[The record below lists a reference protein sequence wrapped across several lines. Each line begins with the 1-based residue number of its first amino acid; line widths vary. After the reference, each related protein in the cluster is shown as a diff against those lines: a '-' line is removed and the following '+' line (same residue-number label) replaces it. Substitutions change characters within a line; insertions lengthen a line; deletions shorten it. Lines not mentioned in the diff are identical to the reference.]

1 MKTAF
6 SLVTL
11 VNLGLII
18 TYSPVAAAD
27 PVAEL
32 VAAGD
37 GYAHVYDEENALKYY
52 KEAEKLSPENARVL
66 VAISR
71 EYRHLMSDAKLV
83 ADKQAYLAEA
93 LKYALKAAAV
103 APSDCEAQLA
113 PAITY
118 GKLVLL
124 EEDSGE
130 QLELSRNIKIYADK
144 ALALNAESDTAWHV
158 LGCWHRG
165 FAKVGGMKRFLGGIV
180 LGDIPKTTYENAVA
194 CFAKAIEINPDRLLH
209 RVELGRTYALMEK
222 NQQAKEQIAYGLE
235 LAETEKDDPETKR
248 NGQVTLQE
256 LK

>member
-1 MKTAF
+1 MKITS
-6 SLVTL
+6 SLVAFAI
-11 VNLGLII
+11 LGLGLACK
-18 TYSPVAAAD
+18 PVAAAD

-32 VAAGD
+32 IAKGD
-37 GYAHVYDEENALKYY
+37 GYARVYDEENALKFYQ
-52 KEAEKLSPENARVL
+52 EAEKLAPENATIL

-71 EYRHLMSDAKLV
+71 EYRHLMSDAGSKTE
-83 ADKQAYLAEA
+83 KQAYLVEA
-93 LKYALKAAAV
+93 LKYALKAAEV

-124 EEDSGE
+124 EEDSSV

-144 ALALNAESDTAWHV
+144 ALAVNAGSDTAWHV

-180 LGDIPKTTYENAVA
+180 HGDIPKTTYENAVA
-194 CFAKAIEINPDRLLH
+194 CFAKAIEINPNRLMH
-209 RVELGRTYALMEK
+209 HVELGRTYALMEK
-222 NQQAKEQIAYGLE
+222 NADAKEQITYGLG
-235 LAETEKDDPETKR
+235 LAETEKDDPQTKR
-248 NGQVTLQE
+248 DGQATLRE

>member
-1 MKTAF
+1 MKIIFSFVAF
-6 SLVTL
+6 SILACQPAT
-11 VNLGLII
+11 
-18 TYSPVAAAD
+18 AAD

-32 VAAGD
+32 IVTGD

-52 KEAEKLSPENARVL
+52 QEAEKLDPGNARIL

-71 EYRHLMSDAKLV
+71 EYRHLMSDAKSV
-83 ADKQAYLAEA
+83 AEKQAYLAEA
-93 LKYALKAAAV
+93 LKYALKAAEV

-124 EEDSGE
+124 EEDTGE

-144 ALALNAESDTAWHV
+144 ALSLNADNDTAWHV

-165 FAKVGGMKRFLGGIV
+165 FAKVGGMKRFLGGLV

-194 CFAKAIEINPDRLLH
+194 CFAKAIEINPDRLMH

-222 NQQAKEQIAYGLE
+222 NGEAKEQIAYGLK

-248 NGQVTLQE
+248 NGQATLQE
-256 LK
+256 LH